1 MVRPFPWSDVI
12 PILSVLDT
20 TVSYYHR
27 DGEGRRNL
35 EDLYK
40 SDFRATLNRSIIKE
54 ITISLP
60 EKGKTAA
67 KFIKFSRS
75 EFDVSALNLACRLT
89 VKRGTITEAK
99 LNIGARPMTGE
110 RITDLEEEL
119 VGEKLTEDLAEAAGV
134 SAADLAALGGDDRLS
149 EEYRKELVKKM
160 TAEALMDIKKEVAN
174 ES

>member
-1 MVRPFPWSDVI
+1 
-12 PILSVLDT
+12 
-20 TVSYYHR
+20 
-27 DGEGRRNL
+27 
-35 EDLYK
+35 
-40 SDFRATLNRSIIKE
+40 
-54 ITISLP
+54 
-60 EKGKTAA
+60 
-67 KFIKFSRS
+67 
-75 EFDVSALNLACRLT
+75 
-89 VKRGTITEAK
+89 
-99 LNIGARPMTGE
+99 MTGE